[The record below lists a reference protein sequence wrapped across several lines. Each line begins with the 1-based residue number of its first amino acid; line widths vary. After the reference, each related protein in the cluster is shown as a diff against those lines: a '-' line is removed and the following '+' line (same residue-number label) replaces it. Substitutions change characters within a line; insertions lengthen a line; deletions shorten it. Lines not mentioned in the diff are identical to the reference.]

1 MKSRLHLLVGWF
13 VAAGGLGAAGM
24 ALGQTTN
31 VVNDGTTVAKLTL
44 RANQFGTGNPPATLA
59 LTSVGGELEAA
70 QSPDYSDFPLN
81 GTWFD
86 NGVAPASEIYTV
98 LVDARPVDAYPEYV
112 VGLMAWFDT
121 ASGKGLAFRMVP
133 GTFGSFQVATIDF
146 TATTA
151 AENDSTTGLYQLDGT
166 PAAAVLGS
174 AWASLGDYTAG
185 AMATLSLEVTPP
197 TAADRAAVTNAT
209 ARITARVAQGEA
221 GFLGDPIQLLTT
233 LPVPEVHRFGYFASY
248 GTVLVPGSTIGYL
261 DNLQLV
267 GELRIEN
274 QSPVV
279 AITVPADGSRFV
291 VPATVSVTVEASDP
305 EGQLSRIDL
314 YQGGEVVRT
323 ANASPAVFAFS
334 DLPVGM
340 HTFQARAVDEAGA
353 VGESTPITIEMQPNL
368 VPTVAITAPANGS
381 IYLAPAT
388 VTVTVEANDPE
399 GQLARV
405 DLYRGGTLVG
415 TANTSPASFPF
426 SDLPVGTHTF
436 VARALDGAGQTAES
450 APVTIEVRPNQVP
463 TVAITAPTD
472 GTVFVIPATVQITVQ
487 ASDPEGQLARIELYR
502 GGVLVG
508 EADASPASF
517 TFSDLPAG
525 AHVFVAKAVD
535 AAGGTGE
542 SAPVTLQLRP
552 PDLPP
557 VVTITAPAN
566 ASSFEVPATVLVTV
580 EATDAEGQLTRIELY
595 RDGALVGTQT
605 ASPASFPVSDLP
617 VGTYTFVARAMDA
630 AGGVGESVPVT
641 IQMRPANQLPVV
653 TITAPTNGSR
663 FVVPAT
669 VTFSVQASDP
679 EGRLSRVELYRGG
692 ALVGTQTTS
701 PAEFVFSDLPVG
713 SHVFQAKAV
722 DEEGG
727 VGESAPVTIELT
739 STAAAP
745 RLTDPRATPSA
756 ANFEEFRF
764 TATGLTSGE
773 YRIEWTTNF
782 TTWTTERTGTITAPT
797 MEFSFPRST
806 TGNHRFYRLVVGSSG
821 PVEPNPVLTGPMPW
835 PSAEDFQQFKFT
847 ATGLRSG
854 TYRIEATTNLT
865 SWAVLDSGPVTGATM
880 EFLFPRNALSTTW
893 FYRLVLVPG
902 GTGEI
907 TPARLAAPA
916 AAPGREDFQRFQ
928 FRADALTGGSYRV
941 EQSTNLRDWT
951 AVGSGPVGGASQAFE
966 FPRVPGAGA
975 VFYRLVSLP

>member
-1 MKSRLHLLVGWF
+1 MKSRLHLSVGWLM
-13 VAAGGLGAAGM
+13 AAGWLGAAGV

-31 VVNDGTTVAKLTL
+31 VVNDGTTVARLTL
-44 RANQFGTGNPPATLA
+44 RANAFGTGNPPATLG
-59 LTSVGGELEAA
+59 LTSVGDELEAG

-86 NGVAPASEIYTV
+86 NGVAPAAETYTV

-121 ASGKGLAFRMVP
+121 AAGKGLAFRVVP

-146 TATTA
+146 AATTA
-151 AENDSTTGLYQLDGT
+151 AGNDSTTDLYQLDGT
-166 PAAAVLGS
+166 PAEAVLGS
-174 AWASLGDYTAG
+174 AWAGLGEYAAG
-185 AMATLSLEVTPP
+185 AMATLSLEVAPP
-197 TAADRAAVTNAT
+197 TGADRAAVTNAT

-221 GFLGDPIQLLTT
+221 GFVGDAIQLLTT

-261 DNLQLV
+261 DNLRLV

-279 AITVPADGSRFV
+279 AITAPADGSRFV

-334 DLPVGM
+334 DLPVGT
-340 HTFQARAVDEAGA
+340 HTFQARAVDEVGA
-353 VGESTPITIEMQPNL
+353 VGESTPITIELQPNL

-381 IYLAPAT
+381 TYVAPAA

-399 GQLARV
+399 GQLVRV

-426 SDLPVGTHTF
+426 SALTAGVHTF

-450 APVTIEVRPNQVP
+450 VPVTIEVRPNLVP
-463 TVAITAPTD
+463 TVAITAPAD
-472 GTVFVIPATVQITVQ
+472 GTVFVIPATVQVTVQ
-487 ASDPEGQLARIELYR
+487 ASDPEGELTAIELYR
-502 GGVLVG
+502 DDVLVG
-508 EADASPASF
+508 TANTSPANF
-517 TFSDLPAG
+517 TFSDLTAG

-535 AAGGTGE
+535 AAGGMGE
-542 SAPVTLQLRP
+542 STPVTLQLRP
-552 PDLPP
+552 ADLPP

-566 ASSFEVPATVLVTV
+566 TSSFEVPATVLVTV
-580 EATDAEGQLTRIELY
+580 EASDAEGQLTRIELH
-595 RDGALVGTQT
+595 RDGTLIATAP

-617 VGTYTFVARAMDA
+617 VGTYTFVAKAVDA
-630 AGGVGESVPVT
+630 AGGVGESAPVT

-653 TITAPTNGSR
+653 AITAPTNGSR
-663 FVVPAT
+663 FAAPAT
-669 VTFSVQASDP
+669 VTFAVQATDP
-679 EGRLSRVELYRGG
+679 EGQLSRIELYRGG
-692 ALVGTQTTS
+692 TLVGTQTTS
-701 PAEFVFSDLPVG
+701 PAEFLFSDLSVG
-713 SHVFQAKAV
+713 THVFQAKAV
-722 DEEGG
+722 DEAGG
-727 VGESAPVTIELT
+727 VGESALVTIELT
-739 STAAAP
+739 TTGEAP
-745 RLTDPRATPSA
+745 RLTEPQATPSS
-756 ANFEEFRF
+756 ANFQEFRF
-764 TATGLTSGE
+764 TATGLPSGE

-782 TTWTTERTGTITAPT
+782 VTWTTERTGTITGPT
-797 MEFSFPRST
+797 MAFSFPRST
-806 TGNHRFYRLVVGSSG
+806 TGNHRFYRLVVDASG
-821 PVEPNPVLTGPMPW
+821 PVEPTPRLTGPLPW

-847 ATGLRSG
+847 ATGLTSG

-865 SWAVLDSGPVTGATM
+865 SWAVLDAGPVTGPTM
-880 EFLFPRNALSTTW
+880 EFLFPRSAVGPAW

-902 GTGEI
+902 GGGEV
-907 TPARLAAPA
+907 TPARLAAPT
-916 AAPGREDFQRFQ
+916 AAPSRPDFQRFQ
-928 FRADALTGGSYRV
+928 FRADAMTGGSYRV
-941 EQSTNLRDWT
+941 EQSSNLQDWT
-951 AVGSGPVGGASQAFE
+951 PVDTGAVAGASKPFE
-966 FPRVPGAGA
+966 FPRVPGASA